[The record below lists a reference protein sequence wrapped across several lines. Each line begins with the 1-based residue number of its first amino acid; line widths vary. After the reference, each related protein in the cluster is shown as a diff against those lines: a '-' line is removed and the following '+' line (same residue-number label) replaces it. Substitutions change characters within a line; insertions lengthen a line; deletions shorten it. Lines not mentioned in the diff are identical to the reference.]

1 MDKGT
6 HVEESR
12 VLSDERHSINQSLQ
26 NSIQME
32 NKKLYQSQ
40 DEKDQKIGDKHS
52 KIRVSKR
59 DLCAS

>member
-1 MDKGT
+1 
-6 HVEESR
+6 
-12 VLSDERHSINQSLQ
+12 
-26 NSIQME
+26 ME